1 MILFDSV
8 ELTEFIELFHQ
19 TINHLSTFKKLR
31 TAILVTSVL
40 LLDSLIVLRAKVG
53 DLVFNLIDVFLLLPK
68 LSDLQSEVIKEY
80 IKMSINDLLVE
91 GRCNILL
98 LLIVLCDRCHKME
111 PECFFLIFVVF

>member
-19 TINHLSTFKKLR
+19 TIDHLSTLKKLR

-40 LLDSLIVLRAKVG
+40 LLDGLSVLRAKVR

-68 LSDLQSEVIKEY
+68 LSDLQSEVI
-80 IKMSINDLLVE
+80 
-91 GRCNILL
+91 
-98 LLIVLCDRCHKME
+98 
-111 PECFFLIFVVF
+111 